1 MTVPRHKMKV
11 RAAEDGTSLPYRDSI
26 GIFIFLLGVSMAFLF
41 GRLSSGGSDS
51 DLQVLKNRLEN
62 LTLLHET
69 EVQDMQSAHDE
80 QVARLQRE
88 LLSKETQAQQ
98 CQSRENQII
107 LELNQ
112 VADELERCL
121 K

>member
-11 RAAEDGTSLPYRDSI
+11 RATEDRNGLRYREMI
-26 GIFIFLLGVSMAFLF
+26 GLSIFLLVVLMAFFF
-41 GRLSSGGSDS
+41 GRISSVGSDN

-62 LTLLHET
+62 LTDLHET

-80 QVARLQRE
+80 EIARLQRE

-98 CQSRENQII
+98 CRSRENRIT

-112 VADELERCL
+112 VRNELDSCL
-121 K
+121 R